1 MANYCFIEVSA
12 PLEPKRAIEKSSESH
27 RQMADEFVRV
37 FPSSSSNA
45 IRNSVSVLH
54 YSPLAEPPIDYTLKP
69 NSKPLG
75 RTKQDVTTIQWR
87 QDVRSPSEERNHHG
101 RRERQ
106 SAPATDWRSEQAR
119 RNVGHRAAPRQSRF
133 DTEDETALVLEDL
146 DNMLDTEELT
156 LEQRVS
162 RLEMSHGSP
171 LSHSIPDVVREKD
184 NGGFPPQIPVKSN
197 FALRRG
203 NGAPQ
208 TQLRR
213 IPIEPKRSPNTNY
226 EIEDRSDRGKSIVAK
241 MYKETERKID
251 EAVQLYTPEYF
262 RTRKVEIFRFS
273 FVENE

>member
-1 MANYCFIEVSA
+1 
-12 PLEPKRAIEKSSESH
+12 
-27 RQMADEFVRV
+27 MADEFVRV

-101 RRERQ
+101 R
-106 SAPATDWRSEQAR
+106 
-119 RNVGHRAAPRQSRF
+119 HRAAPRQSRF

-162 RLEMSHGSP
+162 RLESSMLG
-171 LSHSIPDVVREKD
+171 
-184 NGGFPPQIPVKSN
+184 NIPVKSN